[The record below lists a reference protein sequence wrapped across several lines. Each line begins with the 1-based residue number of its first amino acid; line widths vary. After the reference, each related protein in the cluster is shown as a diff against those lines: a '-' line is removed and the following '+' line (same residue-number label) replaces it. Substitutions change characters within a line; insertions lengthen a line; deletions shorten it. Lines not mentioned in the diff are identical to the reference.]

1 VQILETG
8 DTVMVAMRP
17 GSPTAVDSVLSVSTD
32 VDGNTMGTADYSGFR
47 VTVRGLIDADQMWAV
62 LGRLIM
68 RPRP

>member
-1 VQILETG
+1 
-8 DTVMVAMRP
+8 
-17 GSPTAVDSVLSVSTD
+17 
-32 VDGNTMGTADYSGFR
+32 MGTADYSGFR